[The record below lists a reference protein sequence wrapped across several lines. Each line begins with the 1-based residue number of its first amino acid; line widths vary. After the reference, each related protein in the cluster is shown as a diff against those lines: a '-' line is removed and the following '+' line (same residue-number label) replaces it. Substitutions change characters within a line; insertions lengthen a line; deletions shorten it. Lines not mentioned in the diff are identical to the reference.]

1 MIEPAGSRHGGDLA
15 KPGAHAIL
23 LGTGSHI
30 SDSSLPAL
38 PSVDTTLDDL
48 QHALG
53 EACGMPDDRVHRVP
67 AHASSSA
74 IVAAVEQVVAEAT
87 GPVLLHYAGHG
98 LLGPGDELYLATY
111 ASRSTHQIADAI
123 AYHILKGLLSAATG
137 GSAVILDCC
146 FSGRAS
152 LPGGGR
158 GVNPFT
164 AARPRG
170 SFLLSSASYYDLS
183 YAPMGERHTRFT
195 GHLLGLLEN
204 GEPSGPPL
212 LTLDH
217 VHAALDR
224 RMQDEPARPHRESEG
239 TLGNLVLAPN
249 RAYRADPG
257 PQDAPPADVPC
268 PYPGMEPFRPED
280 SGYFHGRAALTE
292 DLLTAA
298 RASDP
303 EPLVLV
309 GASGVGKSSLL
320 RAGLIARLEAGGEPW
335 PVLLLSAPGPSP
347 LRQLTE
353 LWAGYTGRPPDE
365 VRSILDEGGLPAP
378 LPGRRSCRLLVVDQ
392 FEEVFTRCQ
401 DQQERTRFISVLTEP
416 RPQGPRVVLSLRADH
431 YGSCLEHPGLVAALA
446 RTQLAVPPMSTDEL
460 RAAVEHPAQ
469 AAGLTLQTGLTDRLL
484 HDLRQGGRAG
494 LPFLAHALR
503 ETWRRRSGAMLTL
516 TGYQATGGIWQ
527 AVTTTTEDL
536 YQALDE
542 AGQVALRALLL
553 RMVHVAADGSGDS
566 VRLSIA
572 TSTLLLGHQDEDLL
586 DRLVAT
592 RLVTIDHKSAQVAH
606 EALLHAWPRLRRWID
621 EDRSELILR
630 QQIAD
635 DADAWAAAGYDQ
647 AFLYRG
653 TRLRSALELLERHPL
668 SRDLDAEF
676 LAKSVTAEGA
686 EHARDAQR
694 LRRLKVALGGIALA
708 LCLAVTAAVVA
719 VEQRGTADSQRRLAT
734 YRALRAEAENLGTTD
749 PRTSLSLGIAAYRLQ
764 PSADARSE
772 LFDTLVQTPFA
783 GRTSLGFAD
792 PVELSPDGKT
802 LAAGHGQGGV
812 QLLDVRVPGK
822 PKRLADLDAC
832 QEEASAVA
840 FSPGLRALAV
850 ICENGLIGL
859 WKLRGTTSPERS
871 ASLHVTTLPGKAEAI
886 RFSPDGRTLGA
897 VGWGETKEDHGAV
910 VLWDVQNV
918 SQPRRL
924 GIQPG
929 TYDKQKIEF
938 SADGKTL
945 ATGGG
950 ALISSGDYP
959 DKDSIIDTGGVT
971 LWDIT
976 DPARL
981 RKLTRFEGNDETF
994 AFSPDGRALVL
1005 TDYVS
1010 IELWDV
1016 ATPAKPRR
1024 VNSWNGQK
1032 AFVTDLAFRA
1042 DGDVLATG
1050 NSDDTVNV
1058 WNVSDPANPLKAGT
1072 LSHHNDDVESLAFST
1087 DGRQLVSAAH
1097 DEVVH
1102 WQATDRGPRVVS
1114 ALGQEG
1120 NVSAIAISPDGRLLA
1135 AGGGWEVVELWD
1147 LGDPLKPKHIAT
1159 LRGHTKWVRSLSFAP
1174 DGKAL
1179 ATGDDGGDLLFWD
1192 LTDPARPRMAATVN
1206 RPQPIISLA
1215 FLSGPRTLLV
1225 TDDTDSNTVWSAEDL
1240 ARPRQRKDISNA
1252 GLTVPSLMSPDGN
1265 LFALRTKT
1273 GTALWN
1279 GKAATKPVDLPWS
1292 DSSAAFAPD
1301 SRMLATGSH
1310 NETLL
1315 LWDIRDPGHP
1325 QEIARSTEKD
1335 VGLLVEFHP
1344 RGNLLA
1350 GIVDGDIVLWSLG
1363 ERGQPHRAAR
1373 LTQLARGARI
1383 AGFTPDGH
1391 LLGSDGTNVLL
1402 WDLNDLP
1409 EISADT
1415 IGRACALADGGLTEE
1430 EWEEYVPG
1438 LPFQQTCPR

>member
-1 MIEPAGSRHGGDLA
+1 M
-15 KPGAHAIL
+15 PGAHAIL
-23 LGTGSHI
+23 IGTGSHVPG
-30 SDSSLPAL
+30 SSLPAL

-48 QHALG
+48 QHALR

-67 AHASSSA
+67 ADASSSA

-87 GPVLLHYAGHG
+87 GPVLVHYAGHG

-111 ASRSTHQIADAI
+111 ASRSTDQIADAT
-123 AYHILKGLLSAATG
+123 AYHILKGLLSGATE

-164 AARPRG
+164 AAGPRG

-183 YAPMGERHTRFT
+183 YAPLGERHTRFT
-195 GHLLGLLEN
+195 GHLLGLLED
-204 GEPSGPPL
+204 GDPSGPPL
-212 LTLDH
+212 LTLDY

-224 RMQDEPARPHRESEG
+224 MMRDEPARPHRQSEG
-239 TLGNLVLAPN
+239 TLANLVLACN

-257 PQDAPPADVPC
+257 PQGAPPADVPC
-268 PYPGMEPFRPED
+268 PYPGMESFSPED
-280 SGYFHGRAALTE
+280 SGYFHGRAVLTE

-320 RAGLIARLEAGGEPW
+320 RAGLIARLETGRDTW
-335 PVLLLSAPGPSP
+335 PVLLLPAPGPHP
-347 LRQLTE
+347 LRQLAE

-392 FEEVFTRCQ
+392 FEEVFTRCR

-469 AAGLTLQTGLTDRLL
+469 AAGLTLQPGLTDRLL

-516 TGYQATGGIWQ
+516 AGYQATGGIWQ

-566 VRLSIA
+566 VRGSIA

-586 DRLVAT
+586 DRLVAA
-592 RLVTIDHKSAQVAH
+592 RLVTIDRKSAQITH

-621 EDRSELILR
+621 EDRAELMLR
-630 QQIAD
+630 QQVAD
-635 DADAWAAAGYDQ
+635 DADAWAAAGHDQ

-653 TRLRSALELLERHPL
+653 ARLRSARELLERHPL
-668 SRDLDAEF
+668 PRDLDAEF
-676 LAKSVTAEGA
+676 LAKSVAAEGA
-686 EHARDAQR
+686 EHAREVRR
-694 LRRLKVALGGIALA
+694 LRRLKGALGGIALA

-734 YRALRAEAENLGTTD
+734 YRALRAEADNLGATD
-749 PRTSLSLGIAAYRLQ
+749 PRTALSLGIAAYRLQ
-764 PSADARSE
+764 PSADARSG

-783 GRTSLGFAD
+783 GRTRIRFST

-802 LAAGHGQGGV
+802 LAAGHSQGRV
-812 QLLDVRVPGK
+812 QLLNVRVPGR
-822 PKRLADLDAC
+822 PKQLADLKAC
-832 QEEASAVA
+832 QEDASAVA
-840 FSPGLRALAV
+840 FSPDLRTLAV

-859 WKLRGTTSPERS
+859 WKLRGTTSPEQG
-871 ASLHVTTLPGKAEAI
+871 ASLHVTTLPGKAGAV
-886 RFSPDGRTLGA
+886 RFSPDGGTLGA
-897 VGWGETKEDHGAV
+897 VGWGESEEDHGAL
-910 VLWDVQNV
+910 VLWDVRDIA
-918 SQPRRL
+918 QPRRL
-924 GIQPG
+924 DIQPG

-945 ATGGG
+945 ATGSA
-950 ALISSGDYP
+950 ALIRSEGLP
-959 DKDSIIDTGGVT
+959 DKDSIVDRGGVT

-981 RKLTRFEGNDETF
+981 RKLTRFEGNGEVF
-994 AFSPDGRALVL
+994 AFSPDGRTLAM
-1005 TDYVS
+1005 TDYIS
-1010 IELWDV
+1010 IEVWDV
-1016 ATPAKPRR
+1016 TTPAKPRR
-1024 VNSWNGQK
+1024 VNRWNGQK
-1032 AFVTDLAFRA
+1032 GFVTDLAFRA

-1050 NSDDTVNV
+1050 NSDNTVNL
-1058 WNVSDPANPLKAGT
+1058 WNVADPANPLKAGT
-1072 LSHHNDDVESLAFST
+1072 LSHRDHDVESLAFGT
-1087 DGRQLVSAAH
+1087 DGRQLISAGN

-1120 NVSAIAISPDGRLLA
+1120 SISAIDISPDGSLLA
-1135 AGGGWEVVELWD
+1135 TGGGWEIVELWD
-1147 LGDPLKPKHIAT
+1147 FTDPLKPKQIAT

-1179 ATGDDGGDLLFWD
+1179 VTGDAGGDLLFWD
-1192 LTDPARPRMAATVN
+1192 LTDPTRPRMAATVN
-1206 RPQPIISLA
+1206 RPQPITSLA
-1215 FLSGPRTLLV
+1215 FLSGHRTLLV
-1225 TDDTDSNTVWSAEDL
+1225 TDDTDSNTVWNAEDL
-1240 ARPRQRKDISNA
+1240 AHPRQEKAISNA
-1252 GLTVPSLMSPDGN
+1252 GLTVPSLISPDGS
-1265 LFALRTKT
+1265 LFALMTKT

-1292 DSSAAFAPD
+1292 NSSAAFAPD

-1310 NETLL
+1310 DETLL

-1325 QEIARSTEKD
+1325 REIARSTEKE
-1335 VGLLVEFHP
+1335 VGLLTGFHP

-1350 GIVDGDIVLWSLG
+1350 GIVDGDIALWSLG
-1363 ERGQPHRAAR
+1363 ERGQPHQAAR
-1373 LTQLARGARI
+1373 LTQLARNAHI
-1383 AGFTPDGH
+1383 AGFTPSGH

-1402 WDLNDLP
+1402 WDLKDLP

-1415 IGRACALADGGLTEE
+1415 IGRACALSDGGLTEE
-1430 EWEEYVPG
+1430 EWEQYVPA